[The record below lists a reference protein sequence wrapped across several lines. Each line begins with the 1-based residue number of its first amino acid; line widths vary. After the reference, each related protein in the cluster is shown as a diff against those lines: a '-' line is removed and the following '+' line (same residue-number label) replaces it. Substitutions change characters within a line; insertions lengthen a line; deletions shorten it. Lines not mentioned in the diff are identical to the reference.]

1 MTSPSIGVI
10 RDPKVRYAHEHRTI
24 RVLTSLRGNDSEDNS
39 RTSSCNQH
47 LGDLALAQFLLGVI
61 QSSALLS
68 LWPPYA
74 LVAMAR
80 RRMQSDAGEAVIRRD
95 VPVGT
100 LQAETPDWLF
110 LLRPLIA
117 LVAFNT
123 RLWPHWVG
131 PE

>member
-1 MTSPSIGVI
+1 MEPLGSSLAPRRRERTGSAADHRGSVDYNRIMTSPSIGVL

-39 RTSSCNQH
+39 LTSACNQH
-47 LGDLALAQFLLGVI
+47 LGDLALARFLLGVI

-80 RRMQSDAGEAVIRRD
+80 RRMQSDGGEAVIRRD
-95 VPVGT
+95 LYP
-100 LQAETPDWLF
+100 
-110 LLRPLIA
+110 
-117 LVAFNT
+117 
-123 RLWPHWVG
+123 
-131 PE
+131 